1 MEMILFTGIPS
12 SGKST
17 FYQERFFH
25 THVRLNLDMLK
36 TRRRELLLVQACLTG
51 KIKMVIDNTNVS
63 AAERAVY
70 ISLAREAGFRVEGY
84 YFQAELKE
92 ALQRNRLRV
101 GKARI
106 NDKGLVARYRQLEI
120 PAYAEGFDQLYDVR
134 IDPES
139 HQFIVE
145 ERLQPDFY
153 GGIPRSGGGK
163 AG

>member
-1 MEMILFTGIPS
+1 MILFTGIPG
-12 SGKST
+12 SGKTT
-17 FYQERFFH
+17 FYLERFFH
-25 THVRLNLDMLK
+25 THVRINLDMLK
-36 TRRRELLLVQACLTG
+36 TRRREMLLVQACLTG
-51 KIKMVIDNTNVS
+51 KTKMVIDNTNVS

-106 NDKGLVARYRQLEI
+106 KDIGLVARYRRLEI

-134 IDPES
+134 IDTVT
-139 HQFIVE
+139 HQFNVE
-145 ERLQPDFY
+145 ERLLP
-153 GGIPRSGGGK
+153 GIYSGNP
-163 AG
+163 